1 MQKYCDN
8 CQYTDN
14 YGKVFFRRY
23 SKEELFAKCRRAKG

>member
-8 CQYTDN
+8 YQYTDN

-23 SKEELFAKCRRAKG
+23 SKEEFFAKCR